1 MSNVNDSAPVV
12 LVTGLSGA
20 GMSTALKGLED
31 LGYEAIDNLP
41 ISLVKAAVDDRPE
54 TNPRPLAIGIDCRT
68 RDFDAEKL
76 ITCKQDLS
84 ANLLLITC
92 ADFILQQRYSETRR
106 RHPLAA
112 DRSVSDGISKEH
124 ELLSPLFDHADKV
137 IDTTELSVHDMRR
150 IIAGSYRTEHAYG
163 LLTFVTSFGFRNGI
177 PREADLVFD
186 VRFLWNPHYD
196 PELKPL
202 TGQNPKIQK
211 RLSAEDGYKTFFADL
226 TQMLENLL
234 PRYQEEGKSYFT
246 IAIGCTGGRHRSVFV
261 AEKLY
266 EWLDSNGHSTG
277 IKHRDL
283 ERWLIQQ
290 KERGDT
296 IKTEKRKA
304 V

>member
-54 TNPRPLAIGIDCRT
+54 ENPRPLAIGIDCRT

-76 ITCKQDLS
+76 IMCKQHLS

-92 ADFILQQRYSETRR
+92 ADLILQQRYSETRR

-266 EWLDSNGHSTG
+266 EWLGSNGHSTG